1 MGNPRAESSGVS
13 SRGDRGVL
21 AEIVLFAIDSSRTGA
36 GADDLAQ
43 CHEFQAAVLV
53 QSRGPIY
60 RQFHALPKSQLSLG
74 GKQNAAARNVLR
86 PAAAGLRN
94 AFGLQQLIAD
104 VVLEGKPVGGP
115 PIGCREI
122 LAVTAHRFLF
132 SNSIM

>member
-1 MGNPRAESSGVS
+1 MARVRKSYFSI
-13 SRGDRGVL
+13 L
-21 AEIVLFAIDSSRTGA
+21 I
-36 GADDLAQ
+36 
-43 CHEFQAAVLV
+43 AAV
-53 QSRGPIY
+53 P
-60 RQFHALPKSQLSLG
+60 ALERTILPNATSFKPQCSFNRAGQLSLG